1 MQAHLEVHLLF
12 HCRMNITKSIIPLH
26 MYYVYVRN
34 KDMKT
39 KKTSLFDT
47 KQLTLDKSFLLCCAL
62 QHLFTQYRC
71 VATNGYS
78 SFDEFVYF
86 FVSVVLLLFAK
97 QKKCIACSV
106 HIQDTTILPVER
118 KAKHLHLVTSNNKTK
133 MERKREINN
142 KNNESKRKINIKL

>member
-1 MQAHLEVHLLF
+1 
-12 HCRMNITKSIIPLH
+12 

-47 KQLTLDKSFLLCCAL
+47 KRLTLDKSFLLCCAL

-86 FVSVVLLLFAK
+86 LLALFCFCL
-97 QKKCIACSV
+97 QN
-106 HIQDTTILPVER
+106 R
-118 KAKHLHLVTSNNKTK
+118 KSA
-133 MERKREINN
+133 
-142 KNNESKRKINIKL
+142 